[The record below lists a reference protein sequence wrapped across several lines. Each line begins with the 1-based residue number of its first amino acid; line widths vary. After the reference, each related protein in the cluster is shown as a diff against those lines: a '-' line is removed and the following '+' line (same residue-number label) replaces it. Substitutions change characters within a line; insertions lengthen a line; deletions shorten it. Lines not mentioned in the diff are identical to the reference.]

1 MYVYIY
7 IYICI
12 SLSLYIYIYIY
23 IYIYHQATF
32 KMSYKKRSGKIQDT
46 LAKLLQEFEGNLKDA
61 TDAENKAPEGT
72 KGVPRN
78 GGRK

>member
-1 MYVYIY
+1 MQHG
-7 IYICI
+7 
-12 SLSLYIYIYIY
+12 SLIKQLCVRVRDPFGCYSK
-23 IYIYHQATF
+23 ATF

-61 TDAENKAPEGT
+61 TDAEKKALEGT
-72 KGVPRN
+72 EGVPRN